1 MSKPNSLITVAG
13 KSLLGGALLLSA
25 ALFSDLAQSEQV
37 SIHDPVM
44 AKDKGQYF
52 LYSTGPGITFYQS
65 SDLTNWRLGG
75 RVFATEP
82 DWAKTVSPSFDG
94 HIWAPD
100 IFQHQGKFYLYYSIS
115 AFGKNTS
122 AIGVTVNTTL
132 DPKDPNYQWVDQG
145 IVLQSVPQRDLWNAI
160 DPAIILDEQG
170 KAWMSFGSFWSG
182 LKLVKL
188 DQNLTRIAQPEQWHT
203 LAKAERPAFLDD
215 AEPGPAELEAP
226 FIYKKGD
233 YYYLFVSYGKCCRGK
248 DSTYHMVVGRSKTL
262 AGPYL
267 DKNGKDLAMGGGSL
281 LLKGNSDWPG
291 LGHNSVYDFNGK
303 DYLVFHAY
311 EMADNGL
318 QKLKITALNWDKNGW
333 PQVDDKDWLGYQ
345 SSLIR

>member
-1 MSKPNSLITVAG
+1 MGKGKFFITWLG
-13 KSLLGGALLLSA
+13 LSLLTTSM
-25 ALFSDLAQSEQV
+25 LFVSRLQAEQV

-44 AKDKGQYF
+44 AKEKGQYF

-65 SDLTNWRLGG
+65 SDLKNWRLGG

-82 DWAKTVSPSFDG
+82 AWAKSVSPGFDG

-132 DPKDPNYQWVDQG
+132 DPKDPHYQWVDQG

-160 DPAIILDEQG
+160 DPAVILDEQG
-170 KAWMSFGSFWSG
+170 QAWMSFGSFWGG

-188 DQNLTRIAQPEQWHT
+188 DQSLTRIAQPEQWHT
-203 LAKAERPAFLDD
+203 LAKAQRPAFLDD

-226 FIYKKGD
+226 YIYKKGD

-248 DSTYHMVVGRSKTL
+248 DSTYHMVVGRSTSL
-262 AGPYL
+262 IGPYL
-267 DKNGKDLAMGGGSL
+267 DKNGKDLAAGGGSV
-281 LLKGNSDWPG
+281 LLKGNKDWPG
-291 LGHNSVYDFNGK
+291 LGHNSVYAMDGK

-311 EMADNGL
+311 EMADKGL
-318 QKLKITALNWDKNGW
+318 QKLKISALQWDKNGW
-333 PQVDDKDWLGYQ
+333 PAVNEKDWLGYQ
-345 SSLIR
+345 SLLLKD

>member
-1 MSKPNSLITVAG
+1 MDKAKSSVALLGLSLFSGCMLFINSLQA
-13 KSLLGGALLLSA
+13 
-25 ALFSDLAQSEQV
+25 EQV
-37 SIHDPVM
+37 SIHDPVL
-44 AKDKGQYF
+44 AKEKGQYF

-65 SDLTNWRLGG
+65 SDLKNWRLGG
-75 RVFATEP
+75 RVFKGEP
-82 DWAKTVSPSFDG
+82 DWAKSVSPSFDG

-100 IFQHQGKFYLYYSIS
+100 IVQHQGKFYLYYSIS

-132 DPKDPNYQWVDQG
+132 DPKDPSYQWVDQG

-170 KAWMSFGSFWSG
+170 QAWMSFGSFWGG

-188 DQNLTRIAQPEQWHT
+188 DQSLTRIAQPEQWFT

-226 FIYKKGD
+226 FLYKKGQF
-233 YYYLFVSYGKCCRGK
+233 YYLFVSYGKCCRGK
-248 DSTYHMVVGRSKTL
+248 DSTYHIVVGRSKTL
-262 AGPYL
+262 TGPYL
-267 DKNGKDLAMGGGSL
+267 DKNGKDLAAGGGSV
-281 LLKGNSDWPG
+281 LLKGNKEWPG
-291 LGHNSVYDFNGK
+291 LGHNSVYAMDGK

-311 EMADNGL
+311 EMADKGL
-318 QKLKITALNWDKNGW
+318 QKLKISALQWDQSGW
-333 PQVDDKDWLGYQ
+333 PVVNEKDGLGYQ
-345 SSLIR
+345 SLLLKD

>member
-1 MSKPNSLITVAG
+1 MSKPHSFFA
-13 KSLLGGALLLSA
+13 LLGLSLFSGYMLLLNPLKA
-25 ALFSDLAQSEQV
+25 EQV
-37 SIHDPVM
+37 SIHDPVL
-44 AKDKGQYF
+44 AKEKGQYF

-75 RVFATEP
+75 RVFAAEP
-82 DWAKTVSPSFDG
+82 SWAKAVSPSFDG

-132 DPKDPNYQWVDQG
+132 DPKNPKYQWVDQG

-170 KAWMSFGSFWSG
+170 QAWMSFGSFWGG

-188 DQNLTRIAQPEQWHT
+188 DQNLTRIAQPEQWYT
-203 LAKAERPAFLDD
+203 LAKAQRPAFLDD
-215 AEPGPAELEAP
+215 AKPGPAELEAP
-226 FIYKKGD
+226 FIYKKD
-233 YYYLFVSYGKCCRGK
+233 QYYYLFVSYGKCCRGK
-248 DSTYHMVVGRSKTL
+248 DSTYHMVVGRSKAL
-262 AGPYL
+262 IGPYL
-267 DKNGKDLAMGGGSL
+267 DKEGKDLAMGGGSV

-291 LGHNSVYDFNGK
+291 LGHNSVYAMDGK
-303 DYLVFHAY
+303 DYLVCHAY
-311 EMADNGL
+311 EMADKGL

-333 PQVDDKDWLGYQ
+333 PLVNEKDWLGYQ
-345 SSLIR
+345 SVLLKN

>member
-1 MSKPNSLITVAG
+1 MSKLNFRAA
-13 KSLLGGALLLSA
+13 ALRL
-25 ALFSDLAQSEQV
+25 ALFSSTMLLANPLQAEQV

-44 AKDKGQYF
+44 AKEKSQYF

-65 SDLTNWRLGG
+65 SDLKNWRLGG

-82 DWAKTVSPSFDG
+82 DWAKSVSPSFDG

-132 DPKDPNYQWVDQG
+132 DPQDPKYQWVDQG

-170 KAWMSFGSFWSG
+170 QAWMSFGSFWGG

-188 DQNLTRIAQPEQWHT
+188 DQSLTRIAQPEQWHT

-226 FIYKKGD
+226 FIYKKD
-233 YYYLFVSYGKCCRGK
+233 QFYYLFVSYGKCCRGK
-248 DSTYHMVVGRSKTL
+248 DSTYHIVVGRSKSLT
-262 AGPYL
+262 GPYL
-267 DKNGKDLAMGGGSL
+267 DKEGKDLAAGGGSV

-291 LGHNSVYDFNGK
+291 LGHNSVYGFDGK

-345 SSLIR
+345 SLLLKN